1 MSKWVKASKSAWGL
15 SASLVFFDKVNFY
28 AGKTEHWGISFD
40 VNFYDRSLT
49 FEILNLYC
57 GVEIWHKREY
67 DWEPEK

>member
-57 GVEIWHKREY
+57 GVEIWRKREY
-67 DWEPEK
+67 DWEPKK